1 MKLFLVKVSNI
12 FFGLPIYLLFNLVS
26 PIITIRIGR
35 LYSSRIGHLNYN
47 IDNYLYKKKNLK
59 IKEFSIFVCEKYISN
74 YEVYKKWNEIDRLL
88 LTKNFFYKNLI
99 GFVEKFIKDSK
110 MLILFRETHHHTFA
124 SSSDQNMIVS
134 NLDMKK
140 GMEYLSNAGIKKPYI
155 CFHNRDSSYLSKT
168 HKDGGDGN
176 DHEFRDSNFD
186 DFKDSIE
193 LLSKQKIQAV
203 RIGEYTQNTTMI
215 KSDNLIS
222 AVGKLS
228 NEYLIPLIY
237 HADYAVVGTS
247 GINQMSKTLRK
258 PLLLVNYIPLHSEPA
273 SVKEEFLI
281 MFSPNTLIVPKK
293 IYNKDKKAYLSLKE
307 MLNLEYDYNKK
318 NFFKNLNLEIIDNT
332 SNEILDAVSEMNFR
346 INNIW
351 SDSKEQIKLQN
362 KFWDLFKN
370 NENYYYLRY
379 VLKNRISSTYLSKN
393 SFLLD

>member
-186 DFKDSIE
+186 DFKE
-193 LLSKQKIQAV
+193 HV
-203 RIGEYTQNTTMI
+203 F
-215 KSDNLIS
+215 
-222 AVGKLS
+222 
-228 NEYLIPLIY
+228 
-237 HADYAVVGTS
+237 
-247 GINQMSKTLRK
+247 
-258 PLLLVNYIPLHSEPA
+258 HST
-273 SVKEEFLI
+273 VH
-281 MFSPNTLIVPKK
+281 KK
-293 IYNKDKKAYLSLKE
+293 I
-307 MLNLEYDYNKK
+307 
-318 NFFKNLNLEIIDNT
+318 I
-332 SNEILDAVSEMNFR
+332 EMNDNK
-346 INNIW
+346 INNIIPQQ
-351 SDSKEQIKLQN
+351 KEKEI
-362 KFWDLFKN
+362 W
-370 NENYYYLRY
+370 
-379 VLKNRISSTYLSKN
+379 
-393 SFLLD
+393 